1 MNRFTFASIMPLLAA
16 ALVMTSC
23 ASQPPS
29 TKTTASETQ
38 AGTRTGAV
46 KNIMI
51 KETVSPESLMVNAG
65 DEVRWLN
72 QRRESVII
80 TFLDPIEHSISC
92 KKGFAKT
99 MGMGTDNSTTL
110 DPNET
115 AGLCFTRLG
124 TSRYTVK
131 SDSSNKRIPDT
142 MGSITVQ

>member
-65 DEVRWLN
+65 DEVRWKDRGVPSGN
-72 QRRESVII
+72 DADGEV
-80 TFLDPIEHSISC
+80 E
-92 KKGFAKT
+92 
-99 MGMGTDNSTTL
+99 TD
-110 DPNET
+110 D
-115 AGLCFTRLG
+115 CV
-124 TSRYTVK
+124 Y
-131 SDSSNKRIPDT
+131 
-142 MGSITVQ
+142 